1 MYVSITSVVEFQQDG
16 SSGNGSRQ
24 VSLKNNC
31 LIGLSHTLKQ
41 FIQKVHTSF
50 SCVMSEKYI
59 SASRT
64 CYDMHIP
71 KSLYFTLQVC
81 I

>member
-1 MYVSITSVVEFQQDG
+1 MLALPHWEFQQDG
-16 SSGNGSRQ
+16 STGSRQ

-64 CYDMHIP
+64 CNNKHIP
-71 KSLYFTLQVC
+71 